1 MDSQISFSIQSA
13 LTYTIEAIAF
23 IAIIGLPVHYIITN
37 HVKEVQSWGTP
48 HAIPAP
54 EVTQTI
60 PTSKAVEK
68 PFKPRKTRKT
78 TIPKPMSLGA
88 AAIDYSVMSSEQLR
102 KQCALQNIDW
112 RKGGDSGKAMKKG
125 QMLAALR

>member
-1 MDSQISFSIQSA
+1 M
-13 LTYTIEAIAF
+13 E
-23 IAIIGLPVHYIITN
+23 
-37 HVKEVQSWGTP
+37 
-48 HAIPAP
+48 P
-54 EVTQTI
+54 EVVQTI

-68 PFKPRKTRKT
+68 PVKPRKTRKT
-78 TIPKPMSLGA
+78 TIPMPMSLGA

-112 RKGGDSGKAMKKG
+112 RKGGDYCKPMKKG